1 MKNNNEKKK
10 PGKDSQKSSNNNNLQ
25 SFLSS
30 LIAKSAIISVYPIE
44 S

>member
-1 MKNNNEKKK
+1 MKKKK
-10 PGKDSQKSSNNNNLQ
+10 PGKDSQKSSNNNNNLE
-25 SFLSS
+25 SFLYS